1 MLLPPRPT
9 ASLPLSSPPQAKQ
22 PKIPAIRNHLR
33 MYYQIG
39 SMGFSECSAFISAF
53 SPCYEP
59 DVLQRSAAVCLDK
72 QVVCKAVVNALAF
85 QATSDPPVLSGFME
99 MSEIATKCMAIIV
112 LCYLILQ
119 LVFVIVRR
127 LILAS
132 IYFQVHYSSLRTCS
146 PHLLSSLPLLIASP
160 LHCLSQC
167 TCSTIRKSRASPCA
181 RPQNR
186 RSCALPRACAPSSR
200 PES

>member
-1 MLLPPRPT
+1 MLSPPRPT

-22 PKIPAIRNHLR
+22 PKIPAIRNLLR

-59 DVLQRSAAVCLDK
+59 DVLQRAAAVCLDK

-85 QATSDPPVLSGFME
+85 QATSDPPVFTGFME
-99 MSEIATKCMAIIV
+99 MSEIATACMAIIV

-119 LVFVIVRR
+119 LVSFIVRR
-127 LILAS
+127 LMLAS
-132 IYFQVHYSSLRTCS
+132 VYGYFQVQALSAPPPVTSS
-146 PHLLSSLPLLIASP
+146 PHRLSSSHRLSAASP
-160 LHCLSQC
+160 DLFAAPLAN
-167 TCSTIRKSRASPCA
+167 RERDCA
-181 RPQNR
+181 RGR
-186 RSCALPRACAPSSR
+186 RLA
-200 PES
+200 